1 MSLKPQS
8 IRKGIVIK
16 VNNTIVEKE
25 EIITLSNFWE
35 EKHISFFKKMLKQG
49 GKFKIINDLI
59 EIIPIQQITN
69 SKGEKHSNATVK
81 SPGPDDRF

>member
-1 MSLKPQS
+1 
-8 IRKGIVIK
+8 
-16 VNNTIVEKE
+16 
-25 EIITLSNFWE
+25 
-35 EKHISFFKKMLKQG
+35 MLKQG